1 MIISSV
7 TICEY
12 NSIFFIC
19 TKKGMTLEWKS
30 CGKNYIMPFLLDLM
44 SHVVTPYFFHF
55 CMVHVLRPCSSSGYE
70 KLTILIQ
77 LLSC

>member
-44 SHVVTPYFFHF
+44 SHTLMLLH
-55 CMVHVLRPCSSSGYE
+55 
-70 KLTILIQ
+70 LISFIFVWFMF
-77 LLSC
+77 LDLVPHLGMKN